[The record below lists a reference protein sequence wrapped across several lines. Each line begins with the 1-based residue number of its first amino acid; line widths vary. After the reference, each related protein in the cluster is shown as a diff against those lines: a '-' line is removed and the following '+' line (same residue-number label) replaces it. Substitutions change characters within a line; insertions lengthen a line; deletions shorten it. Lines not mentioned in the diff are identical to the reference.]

1 MSFNTKENYY
11 LFIPLQFKAKRNK
24 MLFQIGPLLRLG
36 SKCYDWDF
44 YYARVQNN
52 VITDETFSTI
62 QGSSYN
68 TYAFYSCRVLFLSG
82 WNSYSYVVLLIDLKR
97 AEQAACYPP
106 PPPFTLLRDFSK
118 KSRLIDH
125 FLFSTEMSYWYSF
138 SFTQIRWVLNKG
150 FSFRSSILVL

>member
-68 TYAFYSCRVLFLSG
+68 TYAFYSCRVLFQSVWLK
-82 WNSYSYVVLLIDLKR
+82 LLQLRSFINRPEKGRTGGLL
-97 AEQAACYPP
+97 PP
-106 PPPFTLLRDFSK
+106 PPPLRSSEIFQKRADW
-118 KSRLIDH
+118 LIIFFLALKCLTDIH
-125 FLFSTEMSYWYSF
+125 FLSH
-138 SFTQIRWVLNKG
+138 K
-150 FSFRSSILVL
+150 

>member
-106 PPPFTLLRDFSK
+106 PPLRSSEIFQKRADW
-118 KSRLIDH
+118 LIIFFLALKCLTDIH
-125 FLFSTEMSYWYSF
+125 FLSH
-138 SFTQIRWVLNKG
+138 K
-150 FSFRSSILVL
+150 

>member
-68 TYAFYSCRVLFLSG
+68 TYAFYSCRVLFQSVWLK
-82 WNSYSYVVLLIDLKR
+82 LLQLRSFINRPEKGRTGGLL
-97 AEQAACYPP
+97 P

>member
-106 PPPFTLLRDFSK
+106 PPFTLLRDFSK